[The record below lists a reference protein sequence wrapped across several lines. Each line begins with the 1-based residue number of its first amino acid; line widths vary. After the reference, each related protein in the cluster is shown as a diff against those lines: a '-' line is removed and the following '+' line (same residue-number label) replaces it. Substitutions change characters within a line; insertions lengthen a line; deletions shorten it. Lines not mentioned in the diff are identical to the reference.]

1 MDKDLWKDVQVMLE
15 ACKQD
20 WTIIEK
26 AKNQDQEILWD
37 NNDIVMACVE
47 QDWRAFTKATT
58 GVKHDR
64 AIALV
69 AVKQSYQA
77 IEKMPIE
84 LNDKYWNDEEI
95 VTLAVTQDGMNLRNA
110 LPAMRETK
118 RVALTA
124 IRSNWKAV
132 EFAGDAFRN
141 DREVALACVAQDWH
155 AIDAVTQDGTNML
168 NAKKFWADK
177 EVVLSIVSQEGSA
190 LQFASDL
197 VRADKKVVLA
207 AVQTDG
213 LALEFAS
220 PALQGDRGIVTAA
233 VTQNG
238 GALDFAAE
246 ELQKIEE
253 LVMLAEGAKG
263 HK

>member
-1 MDKDLWKDVQVMLE
+1 MLSKAPRAFAKEHFKNRDVVLACVKQDLAATKEMDPEFWCDTKVMLE
-15 ACKQD
+15 ACKKD

-69 AVKQSYQA
+69 AVKQSYHA

-84 LNDKYWNDEEI
+84 LNDKYWGDEEI

-118 RVALTA
+118 RVVLTA
-124 IRSNWKAV
+124 IRSNWEAV
-132 EFAGDAFRN
+132 EFACDAFRN
-141 DREVALACVAQDWH
+141 DREVALACVTQDWH
-155 AIDAVTQDGTNML
+155 AIDAVTQDGKNML
-168 NAKKFWADK
+168 NAAKFWADK
-177 EVVLSIVSQEGSA
+177 EVVHSIVSQEGSA

-197 VRADKKVVLA
+197 VRA
-207 AVQTDG
+207 
-213 LALEFAS
+213 
-220 PALQGDRGIVTAA
+220 
-233 VTQNG
+233 
-238 GALDFAAE
+238 
-246 ELQKIEE
+246 
-253 LVMLAEGAKG
+253 
-263 HK
+263 